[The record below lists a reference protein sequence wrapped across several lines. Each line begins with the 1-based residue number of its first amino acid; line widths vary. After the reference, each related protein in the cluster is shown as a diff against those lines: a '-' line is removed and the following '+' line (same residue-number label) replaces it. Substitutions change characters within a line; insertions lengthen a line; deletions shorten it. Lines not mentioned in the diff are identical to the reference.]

1 MADYYSLLARAVGN
15 LPQSTSETRRAIYE
29 RARAAL
35 LGQLR
40 GLAPPPPDADIARES
55 AALDGA
61 VARLED
67 EIAAKA
73 NAPAVAANRAAQGSP
88 PANAASAAAKT
99 VPAPG
104 PLDLPPHSEKPDRA
118 APVSPNIPRAADE
131 PAPSDGLEA
140 EVGNA
145 AGAAPTAAARRL
157 AGPPRVAQR
166 AKTGA
171 ATATWRLWSL
181 ASIVALAVAVVGTA
195 AYVLPNPPFSRA
207 GPKAA
212 APAAATV
219 PDARPGKIGG
229 RIEGGPVAGDR
240 PAPVPDA
247 RAAPDTPA
255 PQNAGTQVP
264 ASPQPAASAQAP
276 AIGASSPAPD
286 SNPPLPVAPR
296 AALLVQTGEDT
307 QNVKAF
313 VGNVVWRIDTA
324 SGATGQVLQ
333 NSIRAEV
340 DIPEARFKA
349 VLVIQ
354 NNTDAT
360 LPASHT
366 ISIRFQPASD
376 GLVGNVK
383 AIDVPE
389 LREEGAQS
397 GVRLIGTSL
406 PITENNFLA
415 ALVRSDQAL
424 PRNLELLRTRAWID
438 VPMKMANNKLAKLTI
453 EKGAA
458 GDRVIAE
465 ALAGWEK

>member
-15 LPQSTSETRRAIYE
+15 LPQSTPDTRRAIYE

-40 GLAPPPPDADIARES
+40 GLVPPPPDADIARES
-55 AALDGA
+55 IALDAA
-61 VARLED
+61 VARLEA

-73 NAPAVAANRAAQGSP
+73 NLPSAVADAG
-88 PANAASAAAKT
+88 PAISAASAAPMSAD
-99 VPAPG
+99 VAAAAGQPG
-104 PLDLPPHSEKPDRA
+104 PIALASPALPGFPKPAEAFKA
-118 APVSPNIPRAADE
+118 AGE
-131 PAPSDGLEA
+131 PAQEPVHPASQQ
-140 EVGNA
+140 A
-145 AGAAPTAAARRL
+145 ASQLAAAKRL
-157 AGPPRVAQR
+157 AGPPRIATR
-166 AKTGA
+166 AKAGPA
-171 ATATWRLWSL
+171 AGTWRLWGL
-181 ASIVALAVAVVGTA
+181 AALAAIVVAGVGTA
-195 AYVLPNPPFSRA
+195 AYILPNPPFNAA

-212 APAAATV
+212 APAPVPV

-229 RIEGGPVAGDR
+229 RIDGA
-240 PAPVPDA
+240 PAPGDKPAPAADM
-247 RAAPDTPA
+247 AAPPTA
-255 PQNAGTQVP
+255 PNSPP
-264 ASPQPAASAQAP
+264 ASPQPAAGATPPTAP
-276 AIGASSPAPD
+276 AD
-286 SNPPLPVAPR
+286 SNPALPVAPR
-296 AALLVQTGEDT
+296 AALLVQTGEDA

-313 VGNVVWRIDTA
+313 VGTVVWRIDTA
-324 SGATGQVLQ
+324 SGGAGQALQ

-376 GLVGNVK
+376 GAVGNVK

-389 LREEGAQS
+389 LREDGAQS

-415 ALVRSDQAL
+415 ALVRGDQAL
-424 PRNLELLRTRAWID
+424 PRNLDLLRTRPWLDI
-438 VPMKMANNKLAKLTI
+438 PMKLANNKLAKLTM
-453 EKGAA
+453 EKGLS

-465 ALAGWEK
+465 ALAAWEK

>member
-15 LPQSTSETRRAIYE
+15 LPQSTPETRRAIYE

-40 GLAPPPPDADIARES
+40 GLVPPPPDADIARES

-73 NAPAVAANRAAQGSP
+73 KGPAVAANPAAPGFA
-88 PANAASAAAKT
+88 PANAASV
-99 VPAPG
+99 VPKAVRAPG
-104 PLDLPPHSEKPDRA
+104 SLDLARPGDKPDRPG
-118 APVSPNIPRAADE
+118 PVSPSFPQAADG
-131 PAPSDGLEA
+131 PQQSGGLEA
-140 EVGNA
+140 EVGDA
-145 AGAAPTAAARRL
+145 STATHTANARRL
-157 AGPPRVAQR
+157 AGPPRVAPR
-166 AKTGA
+166 ARAGA
-171 ATATWRLWSL
+171 AAGTWRLWSL
-181 ASIVALAVAVVGTA
+181 AAVVAMVVAAVGTA
-195 AYVLPNPPFSRA
+195 AYILPNPPFSGA

-212 APAAATV
+212 VPAVAPV
-219 PDARPGKIGG
+219 PDAKPGKIGG
-229 RIEGGPVAGDR
+229 RIEGGPVGGDR
-240 PAPVPDA
+240 PVPDA
-247 RAAPDTPA
+247 HAAASPLGP
-255 PQNAGTQVP
+255 PNASAQLP
-264 ASPQPAASAQAP
+264 PSPQPAPGPQAP
-276 AIGASSPAPD
+276 ASVASPPASD
-286 SNPPLPVAPR
+286 GNPALPVAPR

-307 QNVKAF
+307 QSVKAF
-313 VGNVVWRIDTA
+313 VGNVVWRIDNA
-324 SGATGQVLQ
+324 SGTTGQTLQ

-438 VPMKMANNKLAKLTI
+438 IPMKMANNKLAKLTI